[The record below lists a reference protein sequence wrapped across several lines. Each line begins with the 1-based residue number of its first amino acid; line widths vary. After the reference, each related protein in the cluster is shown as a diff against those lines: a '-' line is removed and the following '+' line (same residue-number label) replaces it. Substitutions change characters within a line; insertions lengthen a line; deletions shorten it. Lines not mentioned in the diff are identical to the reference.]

1 MLAQQNV
8 RSLKGFLNAINKD
21 CVNDHTY
28 DKSGLKRTVT
38 LETQDSAEEVPTSK
52 KPKKRK
58 VKVEELEVKSEIHK
72 KQSPQNTSSVSTTES
87 ETWSKKKSKKK

>member
-1 MLAQQNV
+1 M
-8 RSLKGFLNAINKD
+8 
-21 CVNDHTY
+21 
-28 DKSGLKRTVT
+28 T
-38 LETQDSAEEVPTSK
+38 LETQDSADEVLTSK

-87 ETWSKKKSKKK
+87 ETLSKKKKIKKK